1 MLDLSKFT
9 IPKEAKWVAMDAT
22 GSVYAYA
29 ELPLPSKFANW
40 WVHAGDGECLRIGK
54 VDPSTIN
61 WRESLTPVGTV
72 GTVGTVSPTDTLL
85 AALLALDGMQECDLI
100 AAFVRADPR
109 RADAFCVTLAEAL
122 DPAQSAG
129 ATNET
134 A

>member
-1 MLDLSKFT
+1 MLDLNKFT
-9 IPKEAKWVAMDAT
+9 LPPGARWVAADAT
-22 GSVYAYA
+22 GTVYAYA
-29 ELPLPSKFANW
+29 ELPLPSRFANW
-40 WVHAGDGECLRIGK
+40 WVPAGDGECLRIGK

-61 WRESLTPVGTV
+61 WRESLTPVSP
-72 GTVGTVSPTDTLL
+72 VGTVSPIDTIL

-122 DPAQSAG
+122 EPAQSAG
-129 ATNET
+129 AQHET

>member
-72 GTVGTVSPTDTLL
+72 GTVGTLL

-109 RADAFCVTLAEAL
+109 RADAFCVMLGEAL
-122 DPAQSAG
+122 QSAQPAG

-134 A
+134 V

>member
-9 IPKEAKWVAMDAT
+9 IPKEAKWVAADAN
-22 GSVYAYA
+22 GSVYAYEDVPCKIQLA
-29 ELPLPSKFANW
+29 ELW
-40 WVHAGDGECLRIGK
+40 TAGQGFCRRIGK
-54 VDPSTIN
+54 VKPTTID
-61 WRESLTPVGTV
+61 WRESLTPVSTV
-72 GTVGTVSPTDTLL
+72 DTLL

-109 RADAFCVTLAEAL
+109 RADTFLVTLAEAL